1 MGQKFNINSVIERYS
16 LNPDDVAKALFPH
29 VRYQKLA
36 LDRVLKGEATLDVNQ
51 LESLANLAGV
61 FVHDLFFI
69 ADDWKG
75 TSEDNCLIFL
85 KGDYKVKLN
94 YNGVFMTIYKGP
106 EIIHQE
112 LTLKCMSIQEFIDYI
127 NKVINN

>member
-16 LNPDDVAKALFPH
+16 LNHDDVAKALFPH
-29 VRYQKLA
+29 ARYQKLA
-36 LDRVLKGEATLDVNQ
+36 LGRVLKGEATLDVNQ

-94 YNGVFMTIYKGP
+94 YNGVFMTVYKGP

-112 LTLKCMSIQEFIDYI
+112 LTLKSMSIQEFIDYI